1 MKINPYAAAVERLE
15 KTAKLINLKK
25 EAVDFLKKPQ
35 RIIQVSI
42 PIKMDDGK
50 VRIFDG
56 FRVQHNNARGPY
68 KGGIRFHPNVTLDE
82 VKALAMW
89 MTWKCAV
96 VDIPYGG
103 GKGGVI
109 VDPKELSQTEME
121 KLSRGYIASIAQFIG
136 PNVDIPAPDVN
147 TNPQIMSWML
157 DEYFKIFGKQEPS
170 VITGKPIELFGS
182 KVRSIATSMGGK
194 FVLDKIINFL
204 GLKPPLTVAIQGF
217 GNVGGGMVRLLSEDP
232 NYKIVAVSDS
242 KGGIL
247 IKDGLKA
254 FENLF
259 KHKEKTGSVI
269 NFEGSKNISNEELLE
284 LDVDILIP
292 AALEN
297 QITRENAEKIK
308 ARVVFELANGP
319 TTPDA
324 DEILKKNE
332 IVVVPDILANAGGVT
347 VSYFE
352 WVQNN
357 QGYYWSEKEIKEKLR
372 NKMVDSVSKVWKVSK
387 EYKVDL
393 RTAAYILAL
402 KRVARAME
410 LRGWV

>member
-1 MKINPYAAAVERLE
+1 LKINPYAAAVERLE

>member
-1 MKINPYAAAVERLE
+1 LKINPYAAAVERLE

-157 DEYFKIFGKQEPS
+157 DEYFKIFGRQEPS

-247 IKDGLKA
+247 IK
-254 FENLF
+254 NP
-259 KHKEKTGSVI
+259 
-269 NFEGSKNISNEELLE
+269 EEWKLP
-284 LDVDILIP
+284 I
-292 AALEN
+292 
-297 QITRENAEKIK
+297 
-308 ARVVFELANGP
+308 F
-319 TTPDA
+319 
-324 DEILKKNE
+324 
-332 IVVVPDILANAGGVT
+332 GVT
-347 VSYFE
+347 TNYIIAKE
-352 WVQNN
+352 D
-357 QGYYWSEKEIKEKLR
+357 YYLVYPTNFNEYEKQYR
-372 NKMVDSVSKVWKVSK
+372 NSILHGGISVEEMIVPVVTMTS
-387 EYKVDL
+387 D
-393 RTAAYILAL
+393 
-402 KRVARAME
+402 
-410 LRGWV
+410 